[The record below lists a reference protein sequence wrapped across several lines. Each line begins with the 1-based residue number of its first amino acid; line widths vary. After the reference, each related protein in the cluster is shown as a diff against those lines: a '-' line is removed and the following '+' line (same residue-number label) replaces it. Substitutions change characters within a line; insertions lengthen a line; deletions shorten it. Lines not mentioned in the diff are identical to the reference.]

1 MRIPRTE
8 RIDETTRRN
17 LNGSQRQKEWT
28 EERERTTAES
38 KDKDNG
44 RDTEKEG

>member
-28 EERERTTAES
+28 KERERTTAES
-38 KDKDNG
+38 KFGNNG
-44 RDTEKEG
+44 RNRDKEG